1 MDKYMKIIRN
11 IMFTMSGVKV
21 EGPENWNR
29 MCAAYQALEEMLRKM
44 SAEQETKAE

>member
-1 MDKYMKIIRN
+1 MNEYMQTIRN
-11 IMFTMSGVKV
+11 IMFTISGVKV
-21 EGPENWNR
+21 EGPDNWNR